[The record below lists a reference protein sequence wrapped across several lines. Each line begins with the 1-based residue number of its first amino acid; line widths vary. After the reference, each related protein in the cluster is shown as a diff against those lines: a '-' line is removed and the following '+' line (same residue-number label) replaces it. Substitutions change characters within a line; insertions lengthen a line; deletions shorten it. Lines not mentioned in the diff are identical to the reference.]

1 MVIEKSEYYDYYDE
15 YEWYFRIRIEYDE
28 EVLKI
33 YRIIGIGDLFR
44 FNNSDRNNYSV
55 IEDIRIIENGSNEKN
70 RFNIINIIVNDKGN
84 RKSLF
89 IGVNDSFELITR
101 DYTKIDSIYNLD
113 KRYEEYKIYR
123 ESVSDIYIQN
133 ESFRILK
140 EYMNKKMDK
149 VIYGYDVISNIE
161 KVKVVFVSWPFVKN
175 LKKEWFKLFTNKEN
189 KIKNANIVVFSKG
202 NKNYNEIKMYGGI
215 IGVIY

>member
-15 YEWYFRIRIEYDE
+15 YEWYFRIRIEDDE

-44 FNNSDRNNYSV
+44 FNNSNRNNYSV
-55 IEDIRIIENGSNEKN
+55 IEDIKYIENGNNDKY
-70 RFNIINIIVNDKGN
+70 INIIVNDKGN

-89 IGVNDSFELITR
+89 IGINDSFELITR
-101 DYTKIDSIYNLD
+101 DYTKIDSIYNMD
-113 KRYEEYKIYR
+113 KRYEENKIYR

-161 KVKVVFVSWPFVKN
+161 KVKVVFVSWSFVKN
-175 LKKEWFKLFTNKEN
+175 LKNEWFKLLTNKEN
-189 KIKNANIVVFSKG
+189 KIKKANIVVFSKG
-202 NKNYNEIKMYGGI
+202 NKNYEELKMYGGI

>member
-1 MVIEKSEYYDYYDE
+1 M
-15 YEWYFRIRIEYDE
+15 
-28 EVLKI
+28 
-33 YRIIGIGDLFR
+33 
-44 FNNSDRNNYSV
+44 
-55 IEDIRIIENGSNEKN
+55 
-70 RFNIINIIVNDKGN
+70 
-84 RKSLF
+84 
-89 IGVNDSFELITR
+89 
-101 DYTKIDSIYNLD
+101 D
-113 KRYEEYKIYR
+113 KRYEENKIYR

>member
-101 DYTKIDSIYNLD
+101 DYTKIDSIYNMD
-113 KRYEEYKIYR
+113 KRYEENKIYR

>member
-44 FNNSDRNNYSV
+44 FNNSNRNNYSV
-55 IEDIRIIENGSNEKN
+55 IEDIKYIENGNNDKY
-70 RFNIINIIVNDKGN
+70 INIIVNDKGN

-89 IGVNDSFELITR
+89 IGINDSFELITR
-101 DYTKIDSIYNLD
+101 DYTKIDSIYNMD

-123 ESVSDIYIQN
+123 ESVSDDYIQN

-161 KVKVVFVSWPFVKN
+161 NVKVVFVSWSFVKN
-175 LKKEWFKLFTNKEN
+175 LKNEWFKLLTNKEN

-202 NKNYNEIKMYGGI
+202 NKNYEELKMYGGI

>member
-1 MVIEKSEYYDYYDE
+1 MVIEKSEYYDYYDY

-55 IEDIRIIENGSNEKN
+55 IEEIRIIENGSNDKYK
-70 RFNIINIIVNDKGN
+70 FNIININVNDKGN

-101 DYTKIDSIYNLD
+101 DYTKIDSIYNID

-123 ESVSDIYIQN
+123 ESVSDVYIQN

-161 KVKVVFVSWPFVKN
+161 NVKVVFVSWSFVKN
-175 LKKEWFKLFTNKEN
+175 LKKEWFKLFTNKDN

-202 NKNYNEIKMYGGI
+202 NKNYEELKMYGGI

>member
-101 DYTKIDSIYNLD
+101 DYTKIDSIYNMD

-123 ESVSDIYIQN
+123 ESVSDDYIQN

>member
-15 YEWYFRIRIEYDE
+15 YEWYFRIRIEDDE

-44 FNNSDRNNYSV
+44 FNNSNRNNYSV
-55 IEDIRIIENGSNEKN
+55 IEDIKYIENGNNDKY
-70 RFNIINIIVNDKGN
+70 INIIVNDKGN

-89 IGVNDSFELITR
+89 IGINDSFELITR
-101 DYTKIDSIYNLD
+101 DYTKIDSIYNMD

-123 ESVSDIYIQN
+123 ESVSDDYIQN

-161 KVKVVFVSWPFVKN
+161 KVKVVFVSWSFVKN
-175 LKKEWFKLFTNKEN
+175 LKNEWFKLLTNKEN
-189 KIKNANIVVFSKG
+189 KIKKANIVVFSKG
-202 NKNYNEIKMYGGI
+202 NKNYEELKMYGGI